1 MLTEVTAGNSHE
13 LLIRASAINA
23 VTTFL
28 QSISVQPFNEL
39 AIPSPKEGYSKQR
52 RYLPCKVKMPV

>member
-1 MLTEVTAGNSHE
+1 MLTEVTTGNSQE

-39 AIPSPKEGYSKQR
+39 AIPSPKEGIANNEGI
-52 RYLPCKVKMPV
+52 YLAR